1 MKAQL
6 PNALAR
12 ALRDFFANHLPRLRG
27 TSPHTASSYRDTFTL
42 LLRFLSSRQ
51 GREVAVLDLE
61 NITAQDVIAFLQY
74 LEDTRT
80 NTPATR
86 NVRLAAIHSFFRYLA
101 GQHPE
106 RLEQCQRILGIPFK
120 RAHTRAV
127 EYLEYTEIQAVL
139 DAADRGTPDG
149 RRDYTLLLTMFNTGA
164 RVQEV
169 IDLRPFDLQ
178 LIKPF
183 QVRVFGKGRKER
195 HCPLWPQTAEV
206 LKDFLS
212 ERRVDPH
219 SREVLFR
226 NHRGER
232 LTRFGVRYLL
242 AKYCHRARVAAPTL
256 VTKRLHPHSMRHSTA
271 VHLLQA
277 GVDMTT
283 ISHWLG
289 HASVNTTNRYA
300 TVDLQMK
307 REAISKASPFPDHAP
322 AATWRTDRTILE
334 WLEALGSDSEPP
346 PALLS
351 NVKSLAK
358 KPSNHRKIP
367 TGLHI
372 TEVST

>member
-12 ALRDFFANHLPRLRG
+12 ALRDFFADHLPRLRG
-27 TSPHTASSYRDTFTL
+27 TSPHTVQSYRDTFTL

-61 NITAQDVIAFLQY
+61 NIGAQDVIAFLQY
-74 LEDTRT
+74 LEDTRK

-86 NVRLAAIHSFFRYLA
+86 NVRLAAIHSFYRYLA

-120 RAHTRAV
+120 RARTRAV

-139 DAADRGTPDG
+139 DAVERRTPDG
-149 RRDYTLLLTMFNTGA
+149 RRDYALLVTMFNTGA

-169 IDLRPFDLQ
+169 INLRPCDLQ

-183 QVRVFGKGRKER
+183 QVRLFGKGRKER
-195 HCPLWPQTAEV
+195 QCPLWPQTADV
-206 LKDFLS
+206 LRNFLA

-219 SREVLFR
+219 SREALFR
-226 NHRGER
+226 NHRDER

-256 VTKRLHPHSMRHSTA
+256 ANKRLHPHSMRHSTA

-300 TVDLQMK
+300 TVDLRIK
-307 REAISKASPFPDHAP
+307 REAISKASPFTDHAP
-322 AATWRTDRTILE
+322 AATWRTDHTILR
-334 WLEALGSDSEPP
+334 WLEALGSDPQPP
-346 PALLS
+346 SSPFS
-351 NVKSLAK
+351 NVESPAKRSL
-358 KPSNHRKIP
+358 HRGKIP
-367 TGLHI
+367 TGLHV
-372 TEVST
+372 TELST

>member
-12 ALRDFFANHLPRLRG
+12 ALRDFFTDHLPRLRG
-27 TSPHTASSYRDTFTL
+27 TSPHTVQSYRDTFTL
-42 LLRFLSSRQ
+42 LLRFLSSHQ

-61 NITAQDVIAFLQY
+61 NIGAQDVIAFLQY
-74 LEDTRT
+74 LEDTRK

-101 GQHPE
+101 GRHPE

-120 RAHTRAV
+120 RARTRSV
-127 EYLEYTEIQAVL
+127 EYLEYAEIQAVL
-139 DAADRGTPDG
+139 DAADRSTPDG
-149 RRDYTLLLTMFNTGA
+149 RRDYALLVTMFNTGA

-169 IDLRPFDLQ
+169 IDLRPCDLQ

-183 QVRVFGKGRKER
+183 QVRLFGKGRKER
-195 HCPLWPQTAEV
+195 QCPLWPQTAAV
-206 LKDFLS
+206 LKDFFS
-212 ERRVDPH
+212 ERRLDPH
-219 SREVLFR
+219 SREPLFR

-242 AKYCHRARVAAPTL
+242 AKYCHRARVSAPTL
-256 VTKRLHPHSMRHSTA
+256 VNKRLHPHSMRHSTA

-307 REAISKASPFPDHAP
+307 RDAISKARPFTDHTP
-322 AATWRTDRTILE
+322 AATWRTDNTILE
-334 WLEALGSDSEPP
+334 WLDALGSHPGATAIPP
-346 PALLS
+346 Q
-351 NVKSLAK
+351 
-358 KPSNHRKIP
+358 
-367 TGLHI
+367 
-372 TEVST
+372 

>member
-12 ALRDFFANHLPRLRG
+12 ALQDFFTDHLPRLRG
-27 TSPHTASSYRDTFTL
+27 ASPHTVQSYRDAFTL
-42 LLRFLSSRQ
+42 LLRFLSSNQ

-61 NITAQDVIAFLQY
+61 NIGAQDVIAFLQY
-74 LEDTRT
+74 LEDTRK
-80 NTPATR
+80 NSPATR

-101 GQHPE
+101 GRHPE
-106 RLEQCQRILGIPFK
+106 RLEQCQCILGIPFK
-120 RAHTRAV
+120 RAPTRAV
-127 EYLEYTEIQAVL
+127 EYLDYTEIQAVL
-139 DAADRGTPDG
+139 DAIDRRTPDG
-149 RRDYTLLLTMFNTGA
+149 RRDYALLVTMFNTGA
-164 RVQEV
+164 RVQEI
-169 IDLRPFDLQ
+169 IDLRPRDLQ

-183 QVRVFGKGRKER
+183 QVRLFGKGRKER
-195 HCPLWPQTAEV
+195 LCPLWPQTAEV

-219 SREVLFR
+219 SHEALFR

-242 AKYCHRARVAAPTL
+242 AKYCHRARVTAPTL
-256 VTKRLHPHSMRHSTA
+256 ANKRLHPHSMRHSTA

-307 REAISKASPFPDHAP
+307 REAIRKASPFKHHAP
-322 AATWRTDRTILE
+322 AATWRTDHTILD
-334 WLEALGSDSEPP
+334 WLEALGSDSGPP
-346 PALLS
+346 PSHLS
-351 NVKSLAK
+351 NVKSPVK
-358 KPSNHRKIP
+358 KPLHRGKIP
-367 TGLHI
+367 ARHHVNKL
-372 TEVST
+372 ST